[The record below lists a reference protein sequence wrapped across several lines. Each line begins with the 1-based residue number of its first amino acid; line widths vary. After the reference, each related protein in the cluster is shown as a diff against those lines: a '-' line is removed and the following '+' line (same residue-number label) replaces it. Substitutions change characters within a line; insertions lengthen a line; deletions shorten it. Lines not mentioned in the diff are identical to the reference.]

1 MEPLRRVR
9 LGLAALGL
17 ILVAGTVGY
26 VLLGFGLL
34 NAVYQ
39 TVTTISTVGYGEIE
53 PLSTNGRIFTIVL
66 ILFGVGTALY
76 TFTVLLEAVIE
87 GHVGN
92 LLGRRRMERG
102 IANLHDH
109 VIVCGWGRVGRA
121 IADYVARAGQDVVV
135 IDRDIERLGDVPYL
149 SVHGDV
155 TQDDVLVQAG
165 IERARV
171 LVATVSSDADNLY
184 VTLSSRTL
192 RPDLV
197 IIARARTDAA
207 EPKLQRAGAN
217 RVVNPQRI
225 GGDRMAAFALQPH
238 VVDFLEVVMHDGS
251 LEFRLEEVAVPA
263 GSPLA
268 GASLR
273 TAQIRERTGALILAM
288 RSPDGR
294 FLTNPGPETEI
305 QPAHILIAIG
315 TATQLSSLAEVAHPA
330 S

>member
-1 MEPLRRVR
+1 MEPFRRAR

-17 ILVAGTVGY
+17 IVVVGTIGY
-26 VLLGFGLL
+26 VALGFSVL

-39 TVTTISTVGYGEIE
+39 TVTTISTVGFGEIE
-53 PLSTNGRIFTIVL
+53 PLSTNGKVFTIVL

-76 TFTVLLEAVIE
+76 TFTVLLETLIE
-87 GHVGN
+87 GHVSN
-92 LLGRRRMERG
+92 LLGRRRMERD

-121 IADYVARAGQDVVV
+121 IADYVSHAGQQVVV
-135 IDRDIERLGDVPYL
+135 IDRDVERIGTIPYPAIQ
-149 SVHGDV
+149 GDV
-155 TQDDVLVQAG
+155 TEDEVLTRAG

-171 LVATVSSDADNLY
+171 LVAAVDTDADNLY

-192 RPDLV
+192 RPDMV
-197 IIARARTDAA
+197 IISRARNDAA
-207 EPKLQRAGAN
+207 EAKLQRAGAN

-251 LEFRLEEVAVPA
+251 LEFRLEEVVVPP

-273 TAQIRERTGALILAM
+273 DAQIRERTGALILAM
-288 RSPDGR
+288 RQADRR
-294 FLTNPGPETEI
+294 FVTNPPPETVIE
-305 QPAHILIAIG
+305 PDHILIAIG
-315 TATQLSSLAEVAHPA
+315 TAAQLTALGGLATP
-330 S
+330 

>member
-1 MEPLRRVR
+1 MEPFKRAR

-17 ILVAGTVGY
+17 IVVAGTAGY
-26 VLLGFGLL
+26 VALGFSLL
-34 NAVYQ
+34 NAIYQ
-39 TVTTISTVGYGEIE
+39 TVTTISTVGFSEVE

-76 TFTVLLEAVIE
+76 TFTVLLETLIE
-87 GHVGN
+87 GHVSN
-92 LLGRRRMERG
+92 LLGRRRMERD

-121 IADYVARAGQDVVV
+121 IADYVSHAGQQVVV
-135 IDRDIERLGDVPYL
+135 IDRDVERIGTIPYPAIQ
-149 SVHGDV
+149 GDV
-155 TQDDVLVQAG
+155 TEDEVLTRAG

-171 LVATVSSDADNLY
+171 LVAAVDTDADNLY

-192 RPDLV
+192 RPEIV
-197 IIARARTDAA
+197 ISSRARNDAA
-207 EPKLQRAGAN
+207 EAKLQRAGAN

-251 LEFRLEEVAVPA
+251 LEFRLEEIVVPP
-263 GSPLA
+263 GSSLV

-273 TAQIRERTGALILAM
+273 DAQIRDRTGALILAM
-288 RSPDGR
+288 RRADR
-294 FLTNPGPETEI
+294 TFLTNPAPETVIE
-305 QPAHILIAIG
+305 PDHILIAIG
-315 TATQLSSLAEVAHPA
+315 TAAQLSALGALAA